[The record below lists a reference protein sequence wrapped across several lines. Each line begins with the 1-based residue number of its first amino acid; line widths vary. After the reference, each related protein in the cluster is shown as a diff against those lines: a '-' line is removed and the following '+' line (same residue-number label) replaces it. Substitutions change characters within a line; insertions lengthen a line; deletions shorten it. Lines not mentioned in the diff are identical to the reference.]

1 LIRLPA
7 APFEKVKMELV
18 ERLRVR
24 SRELEEMI
32 VAHLRGGSD
41 GVTRGE
47 HDAQFAIGQREAV
60 AACLE
65 CWLVALA
72 QGGRWSGPVPPAV
85 DAQARRAVRSDVS
98 LATTLSRY
106 VAAQALAW
114 ELVLEEAQGIGGADA
129 RLELL
134 RQAWTSTASLLAS
147 LVRAVCDAYTAESAR
162 YLQTREQRQGQLLRR
177 LLASEPGID
186 VRGIGYD
193 FSGQHVGLIAS
204 GAHAKEGVQA
214 LAKQLGCQLLC
225 VDSGDGTVWAWLGG
239 RPRIAAKDVERYL
252 LASPDPALMLTAG
265 RLECGMAG
273 FRLTHKHAK
282 AALRVARLEPRPI
295 TWYADVEPVALALQD
310 EELAR
315 SMIAAYIAPIAAQRD
330 GASLLKTLRTF
341 YASGRNQAKAGKVLG
356 TDRHTVERHLR
367 RVELLIG
374 SPLQGSHAKVELALR
389 LHELWHGEDAD
400 ALRVSPNRTN

>member
-1 LIRLPA
+1 VIRLPA
-7 APFEKVKMELV
+7 ASFEEVKMELV

-32 VAHLRGGSD
+32 VAHLRGGS
-41 GVTRGE
+41 GSVTCSE
-47 HDAQFAIGQREAV
+47 HDTQFAIGQREAI

-72 QGGRWSGPVPPAV
+72 HGGRCSGLVPPAV
-85 DAQARRAVRSDVS
+85 DVQARRAVRSDVS

-106 VAAQALAW
+106 VVAQALAW
-114 ELVLEEAQGIGGADA
+114 ELVLEETQHIGGADT

-134 RQAWTSTASLLAS
+134 REAWTSTASLLAS

-162 YLQTREQRQGQLLRR
+162 YLLTREQRQGQLLRR

-193 FSGQHVGLIAS
+193 FGGKHLGLIAS

-225 VDSGDGTVWAWLGG
+225 VDSGDGTVWAWLGS
-239 RPRIAAKDVERYL
+239 RSRIAARDVERCL
-252 LASPDPALMLTAG
+252 LGRPDPALTVTAG

-295 TWYADVEPVALALQD
+295 VWYADVEPVALALQD

-315 SMIAAYIAPIAAQRD
+315 SMIAAYIAPILEQRD
-330 GASLLKTLRTF
+330 GAALLKTLRTF
-341 YASGRNQAKAGKVLG
+341 YASGRTQARAGKLLC

-367 RVELLIG
+367 RIELLIG
-374 SPLQGSHAKVELALR
+374 GPLQGCHAKIELALR
-389 LHELWHGEDAD
+389 LHELWQGAEPAHRA
-400 ALRVSPNRTN
+400 NRRSGD